1 MFRYIIYLLAAIAI
15 VTGTL
20 DIVNGAAGQASA
32 GSDLSVAQLRDPM
45 LDNLFRFFAA
55 VWLGLG
61 LQMLLFVHDLER
73 YRPAMLLLLSIVV
86 LGGCAR
92 LVSIWDVGLPVQT
105 GGQIA
110 VIVGLVAELLVS
122 PILIWWLAKRPPKS

>member
-20 DIVNGAAGQASA
+20 DILNGAAGQARA
-32 GSDLSVAQLRDPM
+32 GSDLTADQLSDPM

-61 LQMLLFVHDLER
+61 LQMLLFVHDLKR
-73 YRPAMLLLLSIVV
+73 YRPAMLLLLGIVV

-92 LVSIWDVGLPVQT
+92 LVSIVDVGLPSQT

-122 PILIWWLAKRPPKS
+122 PVLIWWLVKQAPQT